1 MGEHRRVSAYR
12 LVATS
17 LGPGLQ
23 FAVLSVQ
30 QTRAIMYSSSHLVC
44 AVEYPIPLGTAA
56 LYEDITVDRVPNSGM
71 MMRI

>member
-12 LVATS
+12 LVATP

-30 QTRAIMYSSSHLVC
+30 QTRAIMYSSSHLIC
-44 AVEYPIPLGTAA
+44 AVEYSTWHCCTVR
-56 LYEDITVDRVPNSGM
+56 YEDITVDRVPNSGM
-71 MMRI
+71 MRI